1 MGYKF
6 ENLEVWQLSL
16 EFVDKVYE
24 VVDLLPDKE
33 RHNLRSQM
41 IRAATSI
48 SLNVA
53 EGSMSQTDA
62 EFSRFLGIAVRSC
75 AEVVACLHLAMR
87 RKYIGQEI
95 FSPVYEFSE
104 RLFAEL
110 QALRR
115 KLK

>member
-16 EFVDKVYE
+16 EFVDKIYE
-24 VVDLLPDKE
+24 VADLLPDKE

-75 AEVVACLHLAMR
+75 AEVVACLHLAKR
-87 RKYIGQEI
+87 RSYINQEM
-95 FSPVYEFSE
+95 FFRVYEFSE
-104 RLFAEL
+104 KLFAKL
-110 QALRR
+110 QALRK